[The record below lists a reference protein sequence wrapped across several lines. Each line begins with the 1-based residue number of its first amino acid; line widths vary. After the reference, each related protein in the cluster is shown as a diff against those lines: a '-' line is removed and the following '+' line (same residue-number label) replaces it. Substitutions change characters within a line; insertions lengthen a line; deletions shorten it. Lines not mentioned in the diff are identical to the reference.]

1 MQLLILYWKK
11 TMSKPSPKPLK
22 AESHTREKLIAE
34 LLLEGRTRS
43 YITEYCEE
51 RFKIKHGA
59 ADDLINKATKRIQE
73 INMNTL
79 ETNLAT
85 ITNNQWDLYRK
96 AVKEGN
102 LSVARAVLMD
112 MAKLRGLD
120 SSNINVVI
128 EKREHQDLSD
138 EELDKL
144 LNGDT

>member
-1 MQLLILYWKK
+1 MAK
-11 TMSKPSPKPLK
+11 TGADHIRKVCGV
-22 AESHTREKLIAE
+22 AD

-43 YITEYCEE
+43 YILEFVEATYKLK
-51 RFKIKHGA
+51 RGS
-59 ADDLINKATKRIQE
+59 ADELIAEATKRIQE

-102 LSVARAVLMD
+102 LTVARQLLMD
-112 MAKLRGLD
+112 MAKLRGLE

-128 EKREHQDLSD
+128 EKRELQEMSD
-138 EELDKL
+138 EELDKML
-144 LNGDT
+144 SGDEPTV